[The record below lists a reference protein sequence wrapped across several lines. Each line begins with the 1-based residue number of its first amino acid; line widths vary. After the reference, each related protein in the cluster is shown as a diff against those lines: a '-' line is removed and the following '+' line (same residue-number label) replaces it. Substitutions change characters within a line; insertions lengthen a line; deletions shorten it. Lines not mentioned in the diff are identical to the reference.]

1 MLTQL
6 RSPRF
11 NSVDKQIE
19 NLEDTLIRWIELG
32 LQLYDIFVIADTI
45 IQSPEEVAV
54 SSDPYE
60 KYKNTREFVL
70 TNAVNNMEALQIRK
84 K

>member
-45 IQSPEEVAV
+45 IQSPEEAAA

-70 TNAVNNMEALQIRK
+70 NNAVNNMEALQIRK